1 MKIGITFK
9 AKGSAFDSG
18 HCQAVLALAE
28 RLKEQ
33 GYDVC
38 LVNCGTED
46 WWSDMEGLKESYRC
60 VKEGVK
66 GLDVLID
73 VDGVIGTKDIHKR
86 VVSSSVALNNKNMDE
101 YRTGAKNI
109 LLLRCDPCFDSLEKV
124 PYVNQEFSY
133 FLQGLDEIWVWDIMV
148 PDHQLAF
155 LSTLFQGLP
164 VIRVPYV
171 WTSTL
176 LQRYALDHDVV
187 ADTST
192 SLTIHIAEKNTSNT
206 SSCLVPFVAASK
218 TTRNCQIHLYNAIH
232 LKNDPYFQQNI
243 LLEYSNP
250 IHYKGRE
257 PYAKWAN
264 RDNLLVI
271 SHGRHVPVRPGLLD
285 FLWLGIPFLHN
296 SPLLRDAGFTGGYYR
311 DSEVGELSQLLNT
324 VSLSPLKTELAKGRT
339 WLRDAFGQSDF
350 RPFLKPTLRIG
361 FCNMWEGF
369 DATNNFFVEA
379 LQSLETEYVIQG
391 TAETTN
397 IQLLIFGPFGDSW
410 TTVNTRVPK
419 VFFSGERVPS
429 GVFED
434 ERISLF
440 LTHNPLETE
449 QQMRLP
455 LWPLFLDWFRSGT
468 MVHRNPNCL
477 PVVGAYK
484 AEGVNQRKEFCAF
497 VVSNPT
503 NQERNA
509 AFDTLNKWRPV
520 HSAGGY
526 RNNIGGPIPCSYGG
540 GGGGDKAKVAYL
552 RDHEYCLCYENSVAP
567 GYVTEKLL
575 HAKLAGCIPLY
586 RGPAEAAQDFDPDG
600 FVQIE
605 EEEDIVDVVKRL
617 DMDPEKKRRIRAT
630 PALSPDRL
638 KIVEMRLDLIA
649 KKLFELATMSQEAN
663 IVIQPPIEAACAS
676 SITSSIFVSFAT
688 HDFVPSL
695 HGCIESIE
703 RLRIAEPGIRFRA
716 YLGSDVSG
724 EYLTFLKR
732 EHSWVEFRHL
742 PKTSPIEGF
751 PDFLEPSMYGW
762 KLWILKTMC
771 SEMALEDDLV
781 IYIDAGTTWIAKP
794 TDMLQVAEQNGVC
807 LVRDRNQIN
816 RVWCSEAMCA
826 EMAVTEG
833 EKDANQIQAACIG
846 FKVGSQKA
854 VTFFDEAYTWGS
866 KRSCLF
872 GPKWIPGQVKGHRHD
887 QSILSILA
895 GRYQIPQLE
904 GLRFSTGVSV
914 RKAYQRSVPLYHHR
928 GRPVTH
934 EEVWPKIDDI
944 WTISLDRRS
953 DRWAKLLKAHPE
965 LEGQMNRL
973 PGIDGRL
980 LTLTE
985 NLGKLFASNDFK
997 WKKSVVGCA
1006 LSHIL
1011 LWAQLVCEHPSVNS
1025 YLILEDDV
1033 RFAHNYREMWA
1044 KAAPRIPADAEL
1056 LLLGGVLPNN
1066 MPAFAFHHLPV
1077 NETWATIKPNGLFT
1091 GGVVM
1096 PFFHFC
1102 AYSYVLT
1109 RAGARKL
1116 LDALQ
1121 LKGVNTSIDNFLT
1134 HPVQGLKKYTLRTFM
1149 STCFQA
1155 DDPVYQNA
1163 NFDEFL
1169 RIDEYDSDIW
1179 NNKECFTPV
1188 PVGPVPP
1195 LWDCLVDVLRT
1206 QPHSI
1211 QTINT
1216 LNEKYLVPNK
1226 NVVYYYNY
1234 KGENGKTGKG
1244 DGMLE
1249 EGWLKSLMPG
1259 LVYAPFVSAKEL
1271 PLNAWLLVARPNIE
1285 FWSEVGKE
1293 LEALGRPFRVIH
1305 LSDED
1310 CLDSLALYQN
1320 KMCQKVVRNYVRPGL
1335 DSKVLTIP
1343 LGYATTKGDTGK
1355 PFTQRRLEWSFHG
1368 SKGLSREA
1376 LLAPL
1381 KAFEPY
1387 ECRFIPQFMD
1397 KSATPFQDYQAL
1409 LANSKVVPVP
1419 SGMNSETF
1427 RLYEAL
1433 DYGCIPLYVR
1443 CEGDTLFWNWLRT
1456 HLSLM
1461 EVKTWAQGAK
1471 VLELFRSSNE
1481 KAEQYRLGLLKQ
1493 WNQWKEECRKL
1504 FA

>member
-9 AKGSAFDSG
+9 AQGSAFASG
-18 HCQAVLALAE
+18 HGQTVLALAE

-38 LVNCGTED
+38 LVNCGTEE
-46 WWSDMEGLKESYRC
+46 WWSDMEGLKGSYRC

-73 VDGVIGTKDIHKR
+73 VDGVCTQ
-86 VVSSSVALNNKNMDE
+86 
-101 YRTGAKNI
+101 RTGAKNI
-109 LLLRCDPCFDSLEKV
+109 LLLRYDPCFDSLEKV

-133 FLQGLDEIWVWDIMV
+133 CLQGLDEIWVWDIMV
-148 PDHQLAF
+148 PNHQLQF

-176 LQRYALDHDVV
+176 LQRYALDHV
-187 ADTST
+187 AESGTSKT
-192 SLTIHIAEKNTSNT
+192 LNIHIAEKNTSNT

-218 TTRNCQIHLYNAIH
+218 MTGDCQIHLYNALH
-232 LKNDPYFQQNI
+232 LEDDPYFQQNI

-250 IHYKGRE
+250 IYYRGRE
-257 PYAKWAN
+257 PYAKWALKEN
-264 RDNLLVI
+264 VLVVT
-271 SHGRHVPVRPGLLD
+271 HGRHVPFRPGLFDLV
-285 FLWLGIPFLHN
+285 WLGIPFLHN
-296 SPLLRDAGFTGGYYR
+296 SPLLRDAGFTTGYYR
-311 DSEVGELSQLLNT
+311 DSEVGELSQLLAT
-324 VSLSPLKTELAKGRT
+324 VSLSSLRSELAKGRT
-339 WLRDAFGQSDF
+339 WLQGAFGSPDF
-350 RPFLKPTLRIG
+350 RPFLKPVLRIG
-361 FCNMWEGF
+361 FCDMWEGF

-379 LQSLETEYVIQG
+379 LRSLDSGYVVQG
-391 TAETTN
+391 TSDKES
-397 IQLLIFGPFGDSW
+397 IQLLIFGPFGLSW
-410 TTVNTRVPK
+410 TSVDVGVPK

-429 GVFED
+429 GIFED

-440 LTHNPLETE
+440 LTHNPLETDR
-449 QQMRLP
+449 QMRLP
-455 LWPLFLDWFRSGT
+455 LWPLFLDWFGTGT

-477 PVVGAYK
+477 PVVGACK
-484 AEGVNQRKEFCAF
+484 VEVVDKRDEFCAF

-509 AFDTLNKWRPV
+509 AFDALNKWLPV
-520 HSAGGY
+520 HSAGAY

-552 RDHEYCLCYENSVAP
+552 REHEYCLCYENSVAP

-586 RGPAEAAQDFDPDG
+586 RGSAEAAIDFDPEG
-600 FVQIE
+600 FVQIQE
-605 EEEDIVDVVKRL
+605 GQDIVEVVKAL
-617 DMDPEKKRRIRAT
+617 DLDSEKKRRIRGM

-638 KIVEMRLDLIA
+638 KAIEMRLSQVA
-649 KKLFELATMSQEAN
+649 SRLFALATTKPAN
-663 IVIQPPIEAACAS
+663 IVIQPPMEAACAS
-676 SITSSIFVSFAT
+676 RITSPIFVSFAT
-688 HDFVPSL
+688 QDFVPSL
-695 HGCIESIE
+695 HGCIQSVE
-703 RLRIAEPGIRFRA
+703 RLRLAEPGLRFRA

-724 EYLTFLKR
+724 DHLAFLQK
-732 EHSWVEFRHL
+732 EHAWVDFRFL
-742 PKTSPIEGF
+742 PEVSPVEGF
-751 PDFLEPSMYGW
+751 PDFFEPSMYGW

-771 SEMALEDDLV
+771 SEVELEGDLV
-781 IYIDAGTTWIAKP
+781 VYTDAGTTWIARP

-807 LVRDRNQIN
+807 LVRDRNQFN
-816 RVWCSEAMCA
+816 RSWCSDAMCS

-833 EKDANQIQAACIG
+833 EKDVNQIQAGCIG
-846 FKVGSQKA
+846 FKVGSEKA
-854 VTFFDEAYTWGS
+854 SVFFDEAYRWGS
-866 KRSCLF
+866 KKSCLF
-872 GPKWIPGQVKGHRHD
+872 GPKWLPEGIKGHRHD

-895 GRYQIPQLE
+895 IRHQIPQLE
-904 GLRFSTGVSV
+904 GLRFSTGVSL

-928 GRPVTH
+928 GMPVNH
-934 EEVWPKIDDI
+934 ETVWPKIDDI
-944 WTISLDRRS
+944 WTISLDRRA

-973 PGIDGRL
+973 PGIDGRE

-985 NLGKLFASNDFK
+985 NLGRFFASNDFK
-997 WKKSVVGCA
+997 WKKSVAGCA

-1033 RFAHNYREMWA
+1033 RFAHNYREMWD
-1044 KAAPRIPADAEL
+1044 KASACIPEDAEL

-1066 MPAFAFHHLPV
+1066 MPAFSFNHLPV
-1077 NETWATIKPNGLFT
+1077 NASWATIKPNRLFT

-1121 LKGVNTSIDNFLT
+1121 TKGVNTSIDNFLT

-1149 STCFQA
+1149 TTCFQA

-1169 RIDEYDSDIW
+1169 RVDEYDSDIW
-1179 NNKECFTPV
+1179 NNKECFEPV
-1188 PVGPVPP
+1188 PIPTVASPIPP

-1216 LNEKYLVPNK
+1216 LNEKYFVPNK

-1234 KGENGKTGKG
+1234 TGQGGKIGKG
-1244 DGMLE
+1244 DGLLE
-1249 EGWLKSLMPG
+1249 EGWLKTLMPG

-1271 PLNAWLLVARPNIE
+1271 PLNAWLLVARPNIG
-1285 FWSEVGKE
+1285 FWTDVGTE

-1310 CLDSLALYQN
+1310 CSDSLALYQN
-1320 KMCQKVVRNYVRPGL
+1320 KMCTKVVRNYVRFSL
-1335 DSKVLTIP
+1335 DTKVSVIP
-1343 LGYATTKGDTGK
+1343 LGFATSKGDAGK
-1355 PFTQRRLEWSFHG
+1355 PYKERTLEWSFHG
-1368 SKGLSREA
+1368 SKGVSREA
-1376 LLAPL
+1376 LLEPL
-1381 KAFEPY
+1381 KAFAPY
-1387 ECRFIPQFMD
+1387 DCRFIPQFMD
-1397 KSATPFQDYQAL
+1397 KSATPFQEYQAL
-1409 LANSKVVPVP
+1409 LAESKVVPVP
-1419 SGMNSETF
+1419 GGMNPETF

-1433 DYGCIPLYVR
+1433 DHGCIPLYVR
-1443 CEGDTLFWNWLRT
+1443 CEGDTQFWNWLRT
-1456 HLSLM
+1456 HLHLM
-1461 EVKTWAQGAK
+1461 EIKSWAQGAK
-1471 VLELFRSSNE
+1471 VLELFRSNPQ
-1481 KAEQYRLGLLKQ
+1481 KAEQYRLGLLKE
-1493 WNQWKEECRKL
+1493 WTEWKEELRL
-1504 FA
+1504 FFV